1 MIKKVE
7 TVAPDALYRRCNPG
21 QFSFASTAELEAKLY
36 IIGQERAIE
45 SVRFGVGMQQEG
57 YNLFAL
63 GPQGMGK
70 HSAVTQYLQ
79 KKAANEATPP
89 DYCYV
94 YNFKQAHQPH
104 LLHLPAGTGT
114 ALRQDMENLVE
125 ELFAV
130 LPAAFESEDYQSQ
143 RQTIGEELQ
152 QQQEA
157 TLETLNQRAQEQ
169 NIALIR
175 TPAGLAFAP
184 VHNGDVISPEEF
196 QQLDEAE
203 REQIQEKVADLQKE
217 LQQIMR
223 QVPQWSRQIR
233 EKLKELNQEV
243 VTFTVTP
250 LIEELRQKYA
260 QFEAVDNYLQGLQAD
275 ITENVDKFLHSQGE
289 GQEQVIQ
296 TMLGQVSGGG
306 ENWPS
311 PSSPFFNRY
320 KVNVLVDHSQSEG
333 APVVYETHPT
343 YHNLIGRIEH
353 MAQMGALFTDFTLIK
368 PGALHKANGGYL
380 ILDVRNVLLQPYAW
394 ESLKRALQAGEIRI
408 ESLGQ
413 TLGLI
418 STISVEPEPIPLA
431 VKIVLLGE
439 RQIYYLLYHLD
450 PDFRELFK
458 VTVDFEDEMPRSA
471 ENNRSYAELIASLV
485 ARDDLRHFRPDAVAR
500 VIEHSSRLMGD
511 AEKLST
517 HMRTIAD
524 LIREASFWADENG
537 NGQVH
542 AEDVQKAIDAQN
554 YRNGRIRERVQEAIL
569 RETILIDTT
578 GIKVGQINGLSVMQ
592 IGNAT
597 FGRPSCI
604 TARVKLGKGEVVDI
618 ERQVEMGGPLHSK
631 GVLILAGFLGARYA
645 IERPLSLSASLVF
658 EQSYGGIDGDS
669 ASSAELYALL
679 SALSN
684 VPIKQSLA
692 VTGSVNQHGQVQA
705 IGGVNEKIEGFFD
718 ICEARGL
725 TGEQGV
731 LIPQAN
737 VKNLML
743 RQDVVEAV
751 ANGQFA
757 VYPIVNIDQGIEIL
771 TGVAAGEAD
780 NEGQYSADSING
792 RISQRLKMLAEKLR
806 DFNKSVQD
814 GDNE

>member
-1 MIKKVE
+1 MMAKVE
-7 TVAPDALYRRCNPG
+7 SIAPDALYRRCDPG
-21 QFSFASTAELEAKLY
+21 QFSFASTAELDADIH
-36 IIGQERAIE
+36 IIGQDRAVE
-45 SVRFGVGMQQEG
+45 SVRFGVGMEQEG

-70 HSAVTQYLQ
+70 HTAVNKYLQ
-79 KKAANEATPP
+79 NKAANEPTPP

-94 YNFKQAHQPH
+94 YNFEQTHQPR
-104 LLHLPAGTGT
+104 LLRLPAGKGT

-130 LPAAFESEDYQSQ
+130 LPTAFESEDYQSQ
-143 RQTIGEELQ
+143 RQAVGEELQ
-152 QQQEA
+152 QQQETA
-157 TLETLNQRAQEQ
+157 LEAINQRAQEQ
-169 NIALIR
+169 NVALIR
-175 TPAGLAFAP
+175 TQTGLAFAP
-184 VHNGDVISPEEF
+184 VRNGDVISPEEF

-203 REQIQEKVADLQKE
+203 REQIQEKVAALQKE
-217 LQQIMR
+217 LQQIMS

-250 LIEELRQKYA
+250 LINELREKYA
-260 QFEAVDNYLQGLQAD
+260 AFEAVGSYLQALQED
-275 ITENVDKFLHSQGE
+275 ITENVDKFLHSQSE
-289 GQEQVIQ
+289 EQGQMMQMI
-296 TMLGQVSGGG
+296 LGQADGSGG
-306 ENWPS
+306 NRPS
-311 PSSPFFNRY
+311 RSSPFFNRY
-320 KVNVLVDHSQSEG
+320 KVNVLVDHSHTEG

-380 ILDVRNVLLQPYAW
+380 ILDVRKVLLQPYTW
-394 ESLKRALQAGEIRI
+394 ESLKRALQSSEIRI

-413 TLGLI
+413 TLSLI
-418 STISVEPEPIPLA
+418 STISVEPEPIQLS

-439 RQIYYLLYHLD
+439 RQLYYLLYHLD
-450 PDFRELFK
+450 PDFKELFK
-458 VTVDFEDEMPRSA
+458 VTVDFEDEMPRND
-471 ENNRSYAELIASLV
+471 ENNRAYAELIASLV
-485 ARDDLRHFRPDAVAR
+485 TRDELRQFRPDAVAR

-524 LIREASFWADENG
+524 LLREASFWAAENG

-542 AEDVQKAIDAQN
+542 AGDVQKAIDAQE
-554 YRNGRIRERVQEAIL
+554 YRNGRIRERIQEAIL
-569 RETILIDTT
+569 RETILIDTQ
-578 GIKVGQINGLSVMQ
+578 GEKVGQINGLSVLQ
-592 IGNAT
+592 IGKAT
-597 FGRPSCI
+597 FGRPSRI
-604 TARVKLGKGEVVDI
+604 TARVRLGKGEVVDI
-618 ERQVEMGGPLHSK
+618 ERQVEMGGPIHSK

-645 IERPLSLSASLVF
+645 AERPLSLSASLVF
-658 EQSYGGIDGDS
+658 EQSYGGVDGDS

-679 SALSN
+679 SALSE
-684 VPIKQSLA
+684 VPIKQSFA

-725 TGEQGV
+725 TGGQGV

-751 ANGQFA
+751 ANGQFV
-757 VYPIVNIDQGIEIL
+757 VYPVAHIDQGIEIL
-771 TGVAAGEAD
+771 TGVSAGEPD
-780 NEGQYSADSING
+780 DEGQYPPDSING
-792 RISQRLKMLAEKLR
+792 RVSQRLKTLAEKLR
-806 DFNKSVQD
+806 DFNKPVED

>member
-1 MIKKVE
+1 MMAKVE
-7 TVAPDALYRRCNPG
+7 SIAPDALYRRCDPG
-21 QFSFASTAELEAKLY
+21 QFSFASTAELDADVH
-36 IIGQERAIE
+36 IIGQDRAVE
-45 SVRFGVGMQQEG
+45 SVRFGVGMEQEG

-70 HSAVTQYLQ
+70 HTAVNKYLQ
-79 KKAANEATPP
+79 NKAANEPIPP

-94 YNFKQAHQPH
+94 YNFEQAHQPR
-104 LLHLPAGTGT
+104 LLRLPAGEGT

-130 LPAAFESEDYQSQ
+130 LPTAFESEDYQSQ
-143 RQTIGEELQ
+143 RQAVGEELQ
-152 QQQEA
+152 QKQEA
-157 TLETLNQRAQEQ
+157 ALEAINQRAQEQ
-169 NIALIR
+169 NVALIR
-175 TPAGLAFAP
+175 TQTGLAFAP
-184 VHNGDVISPEEF
+184 VRNGDVISPEEF

-203 REQIQEKVADLQKE
+203 REQIQEKVAALQKE
-217 LQQIMR
+217 LQQIMS

-250 LIEELRQKYA
+250 LIDELREKYA
-260 QFEAVDNYLQGLQAD
+260 AFEAVGSYLRALQED
-275 ITENVDKFLHSQGE
+275 ITENVDKFLHSQSE
-289 GQEQVIQ
+289 EQGQMKQMI
-296 TMLGQVSGGG
+296 LGQANGSGG
-306 ENWPS
+306 NRPS
-311 PSSPFFNRY
+311 RSSPFFNRY
-320 KVNVLVDHSQSEG
+320 KVNVLVDHSHTEG

-380 ILDVRNVLLQPYAW
+380 ILDVRKVLLQPYTW
-394 ESLKRALQAGEIRI
+394 ESLKRALQSGEIRI

-413 TLGLI
+413 TLSLI
-418 STISVEPEPIPLA
+418 STISVEPEPIQLS

-439 RQIYYLLYHLD
+439 RQLYYLLYHLD
-450 PDFRELFK
+450 PDFKELFK
-458 VTVDFEDEMPRSA
+458 VTVDFEDEMPRNDV
-471 ENNRSYAELIASLV
+471 NNRAYAELIASLV
-485 ARDDLRHFRPDAVAR
+485 TRDELRHFRPDAVAR

-524 LIREASFWADENG
+524 LLREASFWAAENG

-542 AEDVQKAIDAQN
+542 AGDVQKAIDAQE
-554 YRNGRIRERVQEAIL
+554 YRNGRIRERIQEAIL
-569 RETILIDTT
+569 RETILIDTQ
-578 GIKVGQINGLSVMQ
+578 GEKVGQINGLSVLQ
-592 IGNAT
+592 IGKAT
-597 FGRPSCI
+597 FGRPSRI
-604 TARVKLGKGEVVDI
+604 TARVRLGKGEVVDI
-618 ERQVEMGGPLHSK
+618 ERQVEMGGPIHSK

-645 IERPLSLSASLVF
+645 AERPLSLSASLVF
-658 EQSYGGIDGDS
+658 EQSYGGVDGDS

-679 SALSN
+679 SALSE
-684 VPIKQSLA
+684 VPIKQSFA

-725 TGEQGV
+725 TGGQGV

-757 VYPIVNIDQGIEIL
+757 VYPVAHIDQGIEIL
-771 TGVAAGEAD
+771 TGVSAGEPDA
-780 NEGQYSADSING
+780 EGQYPPDSING
-792 RISQRLKMLAEKLR
+792 RVAQRLKTLAEKLR
-806 DFNKSVQD
+806 DFNKPGED
-814 GDNE
+814 GDSE